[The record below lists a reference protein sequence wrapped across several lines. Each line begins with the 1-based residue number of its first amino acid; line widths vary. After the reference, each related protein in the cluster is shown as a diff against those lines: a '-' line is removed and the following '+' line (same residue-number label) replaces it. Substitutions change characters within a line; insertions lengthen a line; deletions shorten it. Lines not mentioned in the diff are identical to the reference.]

1 MKSPPLIM
9 NLGFPFMDMFSKI
22 SDECM
27 FCWNWGSLMV
37 LLLKTSTKWCWYFVD
52 SSWFTKVEIRKKF
65 ASIGI
70 DDGSMFVGC
79 GTSVYVQLKEKFAPF
94 LVVVC
99 YYAHHTS
106 LAIQVLFIVHLEDAL
121 QLCTPILP
129 KVPRKCLSCRSSRLS
144 LTPKVTKFCK
154 TSKLATFPYCFLVS
168 GLCWNIRPSLW
179 RCGKI
184 KLKMEVV

>member
-22 SDECM
+22 SDKCM

-37 LLLKTSTKWCWYFVD
+37 LLLKTSTKWCWHFVNLG
-52 SSWFTKVEIRKKF
+52 WLTKVEIKEKF
-65 ASIGI
+65 ASIGV

-79 GTSVYVQLKEKFAPF
+79 KTSVSMQLKEKLAHF
-94 LVVVC
+94 LVVVHYC
-99 YYAHHTS
+99 AHHTN
-106 LAIQVLFIVHLEDAL
+106 LAIQVLFTMYLEDSL

-129 KVPRKCLSCRSSRLS
+129 KVPKRCLSCRSINLS
-144 LTPKVTKFCK
+144 LTPKVTKFCR
-154 TSKLATFPYCFLVS
+154 TSNLARFSYYLLAS
-168 GLCWNIRPSLW
+168 KLCWNIRLSLW